1 MIPQRNLSLLSNCQ
15 GDGNNPPLW
24 DANIP
29 PLI

>member
-1 MIPQRNLSLLSNCQ
+1 VPPLALGLLNCQ

-24 DANIP
+24 DANFP